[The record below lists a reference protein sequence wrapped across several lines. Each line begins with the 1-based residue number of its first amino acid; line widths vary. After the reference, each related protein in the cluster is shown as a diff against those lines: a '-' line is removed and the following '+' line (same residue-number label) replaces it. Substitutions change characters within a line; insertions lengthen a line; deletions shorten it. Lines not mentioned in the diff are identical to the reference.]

1 MGPFRSFFILLFFKK
16 GGSDDENYALSH
28 PNKNK
33 YPCYHVYD
41 NKDIKNIKNIKNYT
55 TLKHCHQMTNNFIGL
70 STI

>member
-16 GGSDDENYALSH
+16 GGSDDENYVLSH

-41 NKDIKNIKNIKNYT
+41 NKDIKNYT
-55 TLKHCHQMTNNFIGL
+55 TLKLPIRRIRDTLDL